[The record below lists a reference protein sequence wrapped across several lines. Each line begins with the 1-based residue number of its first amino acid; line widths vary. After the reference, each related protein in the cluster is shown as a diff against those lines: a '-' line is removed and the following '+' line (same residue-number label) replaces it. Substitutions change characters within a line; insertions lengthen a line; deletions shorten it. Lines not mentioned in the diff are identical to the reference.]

1 MSRTEY
7 HNQRSEAHEKKKI
20 CDSNTVLYAIVAG
33 LLGSLATSALPI
45 GILPARAQSTT
56 IFDLDQA
63 ICANNWSTA
72 ISITGQL
79 IAKDE
84 TTSEQRSSLLTLR
97 RQLERY
103 RTEGVLVSD
112 VEACDRT
119 DPYLLA
125 SNLPTTVQTGN
136 SLGWER
142 AVVEATDNQ
151 YRTSEF
157 AEFATESV
165 PFALPVEMGNPLGL
179 TPAEPVDLSR
189 GLNVV
194 SGHVGTGHEVY
205 GFVARRGDRLS
216 ANLEVTRVMTGSL
229 YTSDDS
235 QLFIFD
241 REGTLIG
248 SADDNTST
256 QQSSIENLVVPNT
269 DLYFAVVT
277 TYNNDPILNREGR
290 LSGWQ
295 DNGGGRFDYVLTLS
309 GITPTTS
316 LAR

>member
-1 MSRTEY
+1 MSQTEY
-7 HNQRSEAHEKKKI
+7 CNQRPEAQRKKKI
-20 CDSNTVLYAIVAG
+20 RCLNTVLYVIVSG
-33 LLGSLATSALPI
+33 LLGSIALGLLPI
-45 GILPARAQSTT
+45 STPPAQAQSTT

-72 ISITGQL
+72 IRITGQL

-84 TTSEQRSSLLTLR
+84 TTGEQRSSLLTLR

-136 SLGWER
+136 PLGWER

-151 YRTSEF
+151 YRTSEVV
-157 AEFATESV
+157 TESV
-165 PFALPVEMGNPLGL
+165 PFALPVEMGEPLGL

-216 ANLEVTRVMTGSL
+216 ASLEVTRVMTGSL

-248 SADDNTST
+248 SADDSSST

-290 LSGWQ
+290 LTGWQ
-295 DNGGGRFDYVLTLS
+295 NNGGGRFDYVLTLS

-316 LAR
+316 LVR

>member
-1 MSRTEY
+1 MSQTEDC
-7 HNQRSEAHEKKKI
+7 NQRCDAKAKKKMRR
-20 CDSNTVLYAIVAG
+20 SNRVLCTAVAG
-33 LLGSLATSALPI
+33 WLGALAVSTLSMHALP
-45 GILPARAQSTT
+45 AQAQSTT
-56 IFDLDQA
+56 VFDLDQA

-72 ISITGQL
+72 IGIIGQL
-79 IAKDE
+79 MAKDE
-84 TTSEQRSSLLTLR
+84 TTREQRSSLLTLR

-103 RTEGVLVSD
+103 RTEGILVSD
-112 VEACDRT
+112 IEACDRT

-125 SNLPTTVQTGN
+125 SNLPATVQTGN
-136 SLGWER
+136 PLGWEG
-142 AVVEATDNQ
+142 AVAEATDNQ
-151 YRTSEF
+151 YRTS
-157 AEFATESV
+157 EFATESV
-165 PFALPVEMGNPLGL
+165 PFALPVEMGEPLGL
-179 TPAEPVDLSR
+179 TPAQPVDLSR

-194 SGHVGTGHEVY
+194 SGHVSTGHEVY

-241 REGTLIG
+241 RYGTLIG
-248 SADDNTST
+248 AADDSSST
-256 QQSSIENLVVPNT
+256 QQASIESLVVPNT

-277 TYNNDPILNREGR
+277 TYNNDPILTREG
-290 LSGWQ
+290 LLTGWQ

-316 LAR
+316 LVR